1 MFGIFSSIIGWFGSK
16 VLGNIFSGEKGG
28 LLDRVIGVID
38 KRVTDEVE
46 REKLKTE
53 VTVKYIQ
60 AQVDSSVVRK
70 DAFGPWFALMAF
82 LFLPGPVLWWTA
94 VFIDST
100 FPFLFP
106 GWDPLAL
113 PKDFYPWFGSIIGA
127 IFVIPTI
134 NKFVS
139 K

>member
-1 MFGIFSSIIGWFGSK
+1 MFGIFGGIAGWVGK
-16 VLGNIFSGEKGG
+16 NLLGNIFSGEKGST
-28 LLDRVIGVID
+28 LDRVLTVID
-38 KRVTDEVE
+38 KRVDNELE
-46 REKLKTE
+46 RDKLKNE
-53 VTVKYIQ
+53 VTIKYIQ
-60 AQVDSSVVRK
+60 AQVESNAIRK

-94 VFIDST
+94 VFVDSAL
-100 FPFLFP
+100 PFLFP

-113 PKDFYPWFGSIIGA
+113 PRDFYPWFGSIIGA